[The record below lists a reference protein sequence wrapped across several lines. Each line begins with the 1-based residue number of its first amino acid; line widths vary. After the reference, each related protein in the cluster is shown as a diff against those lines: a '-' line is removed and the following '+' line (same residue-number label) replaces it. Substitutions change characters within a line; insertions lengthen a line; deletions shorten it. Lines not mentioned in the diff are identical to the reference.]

1 MIPSTTIR
9 RVQKGTIFVQPESV
23 KRREYSFKGRKALP
37 QGKSFQ
43 KRWLPEKGNI
53 KSLKMSKKM
62 SLPVKSISK
71 QFHQQLATQLQL
83 KVRNW
88 ILLER
93 KKNFK
98 RLRYPHMPNCRKG
111 CNSLVELVKFV

>member
-23 KRREYSFKGRKALP
+23 KRRECSFKGRKAV
-37 QGKSFQ
+37 SFQ
-43 KRWLPEKGNI
+43 KRWLPEKENI
-53 KSLKMSKKM
+53 KSLQMSEKM
-62 SLPVKSISK
+62 SLPLKSISK
-71 QFHQQLATQLQL
+71 QCYQQLATQLQL

-88 ILLER
+88 ILLEK

-98 RLRYPHMPNCRKG
+98 RLRYPPMANCRKG
-111 CNSLVELVKFV
+111 CNSLVE